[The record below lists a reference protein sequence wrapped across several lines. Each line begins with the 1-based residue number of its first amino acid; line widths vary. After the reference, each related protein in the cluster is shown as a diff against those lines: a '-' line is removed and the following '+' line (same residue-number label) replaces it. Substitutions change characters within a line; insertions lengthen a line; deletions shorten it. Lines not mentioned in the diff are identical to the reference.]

1 MMQDQRG
8 ARHISLGP
16 ADIAALRKRPS
27 QHKYDHGHAVVFSG
41 GAGRTGAAR
50 LAAMSAL
57 RIGAGLVTLAV
68 PGAAQ
73 FEVASQITSIMLRRL
88 DGAGGLV
95 WISADPR
102 INAICIGPGF
112 GVSDRHADVLAQVM
126 DLGRPMVL
134 DADAISLL
142 AGPLKGVAMPK
153 GAVLTPHW
161 GEFTRLFPDFSG
173 ASVGMDR
180 LAAVREAS
188 ERIGAIV
195 LLKGEM
201 TLIAAPGGEAWE
213 LDASG
218 VQAAPWLATAGSGDV
233 LSGLI
238 TGLLAR
244 GFDPLHAA
252 RIGSWIHLAC
262 GRAAGPGLI
271 AEDLPGQVPV
281 ILRKLAV

>member
-1 MMQDQRG
+1 MQDQRG

-50 LAAMSAL
+50 LAAMAAL

-73 FEVASQITSIMLRRL
+73 LEVAAQVTSIMLRRF
-88 DGAGGLV
+88 DGTGGLE

-112 GVSDRHADVLAQVM
+112 GMSERHADILAQVM

-142 AGPLKGVAMPK
+142 AGPLSGVALPE

-161 GEFTRLFPDFSG
+161 GEFTRLFPDFSS
-173 ASVGMDR
+173 ASEGEDR
-180 LAAVREAS
+180 LAAVRAAS
-188 ERIGAIV
+188 EQIGAIV
-195 LLKGEM
+195 LLKGEK
-201 TLIAAPGGEAWE
+201 TLIAAPGGEVWE

-218 VQAAPWLATAGSGDV
+218 ARAAPWLATAGSGDV
-233 LSGLI
+233 LAGLI

-244 GFDPLHAA
+244 GFDPIQAA
-252 RIGSWIHLAC
+252 RIGAWIHLAC
-262 GRAAGPGLI
+262 GREAGPGLI
-271 AEDLPGQVPV
+271 AEDLPGQVRV
-281 ILRKLAV
+281 ILQKLAM